1 MIAGLANIERAG
13 SLTRIG
19 TLINLHY
26 REFTAQ
32 GYTAVARRV
41 TVTGTASVSS
51 QYITVS
57 GIEKI
62 ERLLDLSA
70 GTNRLIPEVS
80 VEELRA
86 LTPDTNDTP
95 TMWAVFSQAAGAVT
109 IIVDNYAQTAYELSA
124 DGLDVA
130 DVLSGSTEP
139 ALPASFHDLLV
150 YAVLA
155 DETLKKDYA
164 PQAQLYER
172 KYQSR
177 LSQLKLFLATS
188 ATQSRRQNQS
198 GAGRSFGSGTGSSG
212 GSGLAAQTVA
222 TLLTFDRDPGAPFAV
237 TASSAVVPNLD
248 ADKVDGLEAAEFV
261 QRDGSVPL
269 TANWDAGAFKVTAN
283 QLESDVATGTAPL
296 VVASTTVVANL
307 NASQL
312 EGNAA
317 AAFALTTRA
326 LDTFGAPT
334 DITTLNASASA
345 HGLLPKLSNVATEF
359 LNGQGAFSVPAIRV
373 NGSRLSLTTAVPV
386 TSADVAAAT
395 TLYWTPYQHNQCMV
409 YTGSV
414 WALVAP
420 GELSIAVPATTATAY
435 DVFLDY
441 NAGTPQL
448 VLVAWTNLTTRATA
462 LTRQDGVLVL
472 TGFLDHLYVGS
483 FRTTGVSGQ
492 TEDSATKRYL
502 WNAYNRVT
510 THLIRSDDTDS
521 WTYTTDTFRQSNG
534 STSNQVEIFQGLAE
548 EAINLSF
555 TQGAYN
561 SASAVGARC
570 AIGEDSTTTP
580 LAAAV
585 AGYIYTTGGS
595 ATVIQSAT
603 ALLAK
608 VPAVGH
614 HYYAMLER
622 SPASGTMVWIGDN
635 GGTGVNAQGITGTW
649 RR

>member
-51 QYITVS
+51 Q
-57 GIEKI
+57 
-62 ERLLDLSA
+62 
-70 GTNRLIPEVS
+70 
-80 VEELRA
+80 
-86 LTPDTNDTP
+86 
-95 TMWAVFSQAAGAVT
+95 AAGAVT

-124 DGLDVA
+124 DGLNVA

-155 DETLKKDYA
+155 AETLKKDYA

-172 KYQSR
+172 KYQSL

-212 GSGLAAQTVA
+212 GSGLSAQTVA
-222 TLLTFDRDPGAPFAV
+222 TFLTFDRDPGAPFAV

-269 TANWDAGAFKVTAN
+269 TANWDVGAFKVTAN

-345 HGLLPKLSNVATEF
+345 HGLLPKLSNVAT
-359 LNGQGAFSVPAIRV
+359 
-373 NGSRLSLTTAVPV
+373 
-386 TSADVAAAT
+386 
-395 TLYWTPYQHNQCMV
+395 
-409 YTGSV
+409 
-414 WALVAP
+414 
-420 GELSIAVPATTATAY
+420 
-435 DVFLDY
+435 
-441 NAGTPQL
+441 
-448 VLVAWTNLTTRATA
+448 
-462 LTRQDGVLVL
+462 
-472 TGFLDHLYVGS
+472 
-483 FRTTGVSGQ
+483 
-492 TEDSATKRYL
+492 
-502 WNAYNRVT
+502 
-510 THLIRSDDTDS
+510 
-521 WTYTTDTFRQSNG
+521 
-534 STSNQVEIFQGLAE
+534 
-548 EAINLSF
+548 
-555 TQGAYN
+555 
-561 SASAVGARC
+561 
-570 AIGEDSTTTP
+570 
-580 LAAAV
+580 
-585 AGYIYTTGGS
+585 
-595 ATVIQSAT
+595 
-603 ALLAK
+603 
-608 VPAVGH
+608 
-614 HYYAMLER
+614 
-622 SPASGTMVWIGDN
+622 
-635 GGTGVNAQGITGTW
+635 
-649 RR
+649 